1 MATKQTKQPQQPQ
14 QPQPLSSS
22 TSRGSSSEASESQTQ
37 QAVAQLPVM
46 KRPVGRPPGS
56 KTKPR
61 EVVEGAAK
69 VVDAKPV
76 KRKLPEDRAEADK
89 ELGLYKMMAAPV
101 VGAVSSTFELL
112 ETRPLNPKEVEGGEF
127 AIGALL
133 YQEGAHLDAKLLCML
148 WAMSISSP
156 RLAEMALKKRK
167 ADSAKL
173 KPASGGAQLQ
183 AMREAVADAGGARV
197 PAPVQ
202 TVRPVT
208 DGAVVS

>member
-1 MATKQTKQPQQPQ
+1 
-14 QPQPLSSS
+14 
-22 TSRGSSSEASESQTQ
+22 
-37 QAVAQLPVM
+37 M

-56 KTKPR
+56 KTK
-61 EVVEGAAK
+61 VKDAVEGAAK
-69 VVDAKPV
+69 VVDGKPA
-76 KRKLPEDRAEADK
+76 KRKLPEDRAEADR

-112 ETRPLNPKEVEGGEF
+112 DTKPLNQKEVDGGEF

-173 KPASGGAQLQ
+173 KPASGGQQLQ
-183 AMREAVADAGGARV
+183 QLREAVADAGGARI

-202 TVRPVT
+202 PVRPVPE
-208 DGAVVS
+208 GAVVS